1 MAYFKNIDELA
12 QGIAESGQS
21 WSDAD
26 KALAGKDI
34 EYGNSIFTLKKD
46 WQNAMKKGDTTAA
59 QDIHDRTEDFR
70 RKFGNYTGGADG
82 SGYVKDTT

>member
-1 MAYFKNIDELA
+1 MAFYKNLDELA

-46 WQNAMKKGDTTAA
+46 WQNAMK
-59 QDIHDRTEDFR
+59 
-70 RKFGNYTGGADG
+70 
-82 SGYVKDTT
+82 